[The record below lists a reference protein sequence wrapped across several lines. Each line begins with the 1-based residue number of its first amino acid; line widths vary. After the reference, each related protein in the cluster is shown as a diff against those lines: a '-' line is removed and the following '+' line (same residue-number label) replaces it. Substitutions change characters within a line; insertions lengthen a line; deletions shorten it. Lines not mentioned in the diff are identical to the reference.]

1 MVVIAIVFTVLCL
14 RIREEIHPEE
24 ENSEGDDE
32 QLSTGKM
39 VVLLVAGLS
48 GLVWGANLMVE
59 GGTAIAKTYGISERI
74 IGLTIVAIGTSLPE
88 LAVSV
93 AAATKGYPDLA
104 VGNVVGS
111 CLFNLA
117 FVLGASSLISPLQVN
132 IDGMFW
138 DLTAMMALTV
148 AMWAMLKT
156 VRARRV
162 VKGRLPL
169 AGAMSSLLVILQSPH
184 LADRRVLS
192 SAKTLQLEV
201 FLNRLDD
208 LDAGDE
214 ILDIIQFIHLDHQCR

>member
-1 MVVIAIVFTVLCL
+1 MTAIRDNRVLKAITANKASKGQLLLAIVFTVLCL
-14 RIREEIHPEE
+14 RIRDESDPEE
-24 ENSEGDDE
+24 ESGDDDDE
-32 QLSTGKM
+32 QISTGKM
-39 VVLLVAGLS
+39 VVLLLVGLS

-88 LAVSV
+88 LAASV
-93 AAATKGYPDLA
+93 AAATKGHPDLA

-148 AMWAMLKT
+148 GMWAMLKT
-156 VRARRV
+156 GTRMSRGEGAALV
-162 VKGRLPL
+162 VSYVVFIGYLAVTTFSGP
-169 AGAMSSLLVILQSPH
+169 AGA
-184 LADRRVLS
+184 
-192 SAKTLQLEV
+192 
-201 FLNRLDD
+201 
-208 LDAGDE
+208 
-214 ILDIIQFIHLDHQCR
+214 